1 MPPLI
6 IKGDRLMAE
15 ETREEMFREREESWR
30 RHIRLWEESG
40 LTQIEYCRQNNLSRQ
55 RFTYWKCKRD
65 RKDEPVKFV
74 PLHTGHTIKNQSLKD
89 AGLRLIIGDKYKV
102 EIGEGFSEEVLYRLM
117 TALERV
123 M

>member
-1 MPPLI
+1 MRVL
-6 IKGDRLMAE
+6 
-15 ETREEMFREREESWR
+15 
-30 RHIRLWEESG
+30 
-40 LTQIEYCRQNNLSRQ
+40 
-55 RFTYWKCKRD
+55 
-65 RKDEPVKFV
+65 